1 MKYEAKNFDSLLGLK
16 GFSDN
21 ALKTHFALYQGYV
34 NNTNKLREE
43 LQSLS
48 KEGKLDSV
56 EHAELKRRLGWEFNG
71 MRLHE
76 YYFEGL
82 TKEHKPLSESSA
94 LRKKIEKDFGSYE
107 EWEKMFRAV
116 AAQRGIGWAI
126 LYYDTRGDQLL
137 DVWINEHDTGHL
149 SGCVPL
155 LNMDVFEHA
164 FMLDYGTK
172 KADYIEAFMNA
183 VNWDVVSE
191 RLKQAK

>member
-1 MKYEAKNFDSLLGLK
+1 MKYEAKNFEHLLGLK

-34 NNTNKLREE
+34 NNTNKLRDELLKLAEE
-43 LQSLS
+43 
-48 KEGKLDSV
+48 KKLDSV

-76 YYFEGL
+76 YYFSAL
-82 TKEHKPLSESSA
+82 SKESQPLPESSE
-94 LRKKIEKDFGSYE
+94 LYKKIKKDFGSFE

-116 AAQRGIGWAI
+116 ASQRGIGWAI
-126 LYYDTRGDQLL
+126 LYYDVRGDQLL
-137 DVWINEHDTGHL
+137 DVWINEHDSGHL
-149 SGCVPL
+149 AGCVPL
-155 LNMDVFEHA
+155 LNLDVFEHA

-183 VNWDVVSE
+183 VDWKEV
-191 RLKQAK
+191 LKRFNEAK

>member
-1 MKYEAKNFDSLLGLK
+1 MKYEAKNFDHLLGLK

-34 NNTNKLREE
+34 NNTNKLRDE
-43 LQSLS
+43 LQTLF

-76 YYFEGL
+76 YYFGAL
-82 TKEHKPLSESSA
+82 SKESKPLSESS
-94 LRKKIEKDFGSYE
+94 LLYKKIENDFGNFG

-116 AAQRGIGWAI
+116 ASSRGIGWTI
-126 LYYDTRGDQLL
+126 LYYDVKGDQLL
-137 DVWINEHDTGHL
+137 DVWINEHDVGHL

-155 LNMDVFEHA
+155 LNIDVFEHA

-172 KADYIEAFMNA
+172 RADYIAAFMDA
-183 VNWDVVSE
+183 VDWKEVE
-191 RLKQAK
+191 KRFKEAK